1 MSAERNAPQWLIILA
16 FLAIYIVWGTTYLA
30 VIYGLK
36 GFPPFMLSG
45 LRYIMAAVLLLGWC
59 LLKRIPWPGWSVV
72 RVCAVS
78 GVLMLVG
85 GSGMVA
91 WAEQYV
97 TSGQAAI
104 VIAAEPFVFLLADRK
119 RWREYFG
126 SPFIITGLLVG
137 FGGII
142 LFFGG
147 GDSATQAAAGVSMQ
161 WVGYGVILIGT
172 ICWAGGALYAEGKLN
187 KQVPNVLSS
196 GIQLLAAAVASN
208 ILSALTG
215 EWSRF
220 DVQQVPGEAWAGLLY
235 LVFFGSLM
243 AYMAFTWLIT
253 VRPPA
258 LVSTHT
264 YVNPVVA
271 VLMGWAFVNETLSSI
286 QLTGMFVILAGVLL
300 TNFPSYKLS
309 FKRQRA

>member
-1 MSAERNAPQWLIILA
+1 MVERKAPQWLIVLA
-16 FLAIYIVWGTTYLA
+16 FMAVYIVWGTTYLA
-30 VIYGLK
+30 VIYGLR
-36 GFPPFMLSG
+36 GFPPFMLSA
-45 LRYIMAAVLLLGWC
+45 LRYLMAAVLLLGWC
-59 LLKRIPWPGWSVV
+59 FIKKEKWPGWQMARTCSI
-72 RVCAVS
+72 S
-78 GVLMLVG
+78 GLLMLVG

-104 VIAAEPFVFLLADRK
+104 VIAAEPFLFLLADKK
-119 RWREYFG
+119 RWREYF
-126 SPFIITGLLVG
+126 SSRFIITGLLIG
-137 FGGII
+137 FTGIV

-147 GDSATQAAAGVSMQ
+147 SDASATPAADVTMQ

-172 ICWAGGALYAEGKLN
+172 VFWVTGALHAEGRLEKGVSN
-187 KQVPNVLSS
+187 IVSS
-196 GIQLLAAAVASN
+196 CIQLFAAGICSSLISGV
-208 ILSALTG
+208 TG
-215 EWSRF
+215 EWGRIRF
-220 DVQQVPGEAWAGLLY
+220 DEVPAEAWAGLFY
-235 LVFFGSLM
+235 LVIFGSLI

-271 VLMGWAFVNETLSSI
+271 VLVGWAFVNE
-286 QLTGMFVILAGVLL
+286 QLGWMQLVAMVVILLGVLL

-309 FKRQRA
+309 FNQQRA

>member
-1 MSAERNAPQWLIILA
+1 MIKFPYFYTSKQALTGKRDVMNAERNAPQWLIILA

-45 LRYIMAAVLLLGWC
+45 LRYVIAAVLLLGWC
-59 LLKRIPWPGWSVV
+59 LLKRIPWPGWPVV

-78 GVLMLVG
+78 GILMLVG

-91 WAEQYV
+91 WSEQYV

-137 FGGII
+137 FAGIV

-147 GDSATQAAAGVSMQ
+147 GDSTTQPAAGVSMQ
-161 WVGYGVILIGT
+161 WIGYGVILIGT
-172 ICWAGGALYAEGKLN
+172 IFWAGGALYAEGKLN
-187 KQVPNVLSS
+187 RQVPNVLSS

-208 ILSALTG
+208 LISVLTG
-215 EWSRF
+215 EWAFRCT
-220 DVQQVPGEAWAGLLY
+220 AGTGGSVGRIIISCFLWFADSLY
-235 LVFFGSLM
+235 GIYLAHNS
-243 AYMAFTWLIT
+243 ASAC
-253 VRPPA
+253 
-258 LVSTHT
+258 
-264 YVNPVVA
+264 
-271 VLMGWAFVNETLSSI
+271 
-286 QLTGMFVILAGVLL
+286 TGQH
-300 TNFPSYKLS
+300 SYL
-309 FKRQRA
+309 R